1 MPTLHNQQKGK
12 FSERQLTSNKL
23 TLENSWDGFYCELL
37 ISVTKYKVNWTLSKQ
52 PVLTRPGSRKEKK
65 DATIKSFE
73 SLPENGQSKAP
84 GDFVRWI
91 VCTCN
96 QAKGKSLNHIIKLMF
111 IFLIRGIDL
120 TNSYLSFI
128 SLLIINLI
136 ALFPCSFQLY
146 RYFWLI

>member
-1 MPTLHNQQKGK
+1 MMPTLHNQQKGK
-12 FSERQLTSNKL
+12 FSERQLTSNEL

-84 GDFVRWI
+84 GDFVR
-91 VCTCN
+91 
-96 QAKGKSLNHIIKLMF
+96 
-111 IFLIRGIDL
+111 
-120 TNSYLSFI
+120 
-128 SLLIINLI
+128 
-136 ALFPCSFQLY
+136 
-146 RYFWLI
+146 